1 MAAQHAPATV
11 KVAIVQYEPQI
22 HQVKAN
28 METVTRMLSHLSEAD
43 GLHIL
48 MLSEM
53 AFTGY
58 CFRDR
63 EEIEPLAEEPSKG
76 PTFEW
81 CQRHAKRLKCLVA
94 CGYVERGDD
103 CNLYNSMMVLS
114 PAGDLVFNYRKVF
127 LYETDKSW
135 ATAGSG
141 FGDWFCPWL
150 GQNLSFGICMDINP
164 CDFEAPYEA
173 YEFASS
179 ILAAQSS
186 LVLFSS
192 AWNDHN
198 PLETDPSSLPTIQ
211 YWANR
216 LVPVIDEMSKVGT
229 DRNCYF
235 ICSNRTG
242 VERGTSFVGGSC
254 ILSLKEPSIV
264 VAANRF
270 EHKVL
275 VASLRMTSC

>member
-1 MAAQHAPATV
+1 MAQSAPSSI

-22 HQVKAN
+22 NQVQAN
-28 METVTRMLSHLSEAD
+28 METVASMLAHLTQAD

-53 AFTGY
+53 VFTGY

-63 EEIEPLAEEPSKG
+63 DEVEPLAEETSTG

-81 CQRHAKRLKCLVA
+81 CQRHATRLHCLVA
-94 CGYVERGDD
+94 CGYVEKASDG
-103 CNLYNSMMVLS
+103 NLYNSMMVLS
-114 PAGDLVFNYRKVF
+114 PDGTVVFNYRKTF

-141 FGDWFCPWL
+141 FGNWYCPWL
-150 GQNLSFGICMDINP
+150 AQQLSFGICMDINP
-164 CDFEAPYEA
+164 CDFTAPYES

-179 ILAAQSS
+179 VVTAKSS

-192 AWNDHN
+192 AWNDFS
-198 PLETDPSSLPTIQ
+198 PLETNPSPLPTIQ

-216 LVPVIDEMSKVGT
+216 LVPVINTASKSQQH
-229 DRNCYF
+229 CYF
-235 ICSNRTG
+235 ICANRTG

-254 ILSLKEPSIV
+254 IISLNEPSIV
-264 VAANRF
+264 VAADRF
-270 EHKVL
+270 QAKVL
-275 VASLRMTSC
+275 VATLPLGDTSS